1 MNVTDRPG
9 RPPLSPQE
17 GWISDGRQVLH
28 FQPRRYDRWSQSLE
42 VTLGE
47 LIPGEAAPL
56 LKRRK
61 ELTRE
66 QAMKL
71 WAQKR
76 RAGPSGLPPELQA
89 RTVELFRRANTHP
102 GLEERLRQNGL
113 LSLPPV
119 DPAAVRARIQAD
131 RPRWAE
137 MVQISGAR
145 IE

>member
-1 MNVTDRPG
+1 MNVTDRSG

-47 LIPGEAAPL
+47 LIPGEATPL

-66 QAMKL
+66 HVTSKINLKTLLHM
-71 WAQKR
+71 
-76 RAGPSGLPPELQA
+76 
-89 RTVELFRRANTHP
+89 VLFK
-102 GLEERLRQNGL
+102 G
-113 LSLPPV
+113 
-119 DPAAVRARIQAD
+119 AALCTD
-131 RPRWAE
+131 
-137 MVQISGAR
+137 
-145 IE
+145 